1 MDPLQPAMQSSPA
14 GYASNPQQPQ
24 AERDYSLVDLWKIL
38 VRRRKVIF
46 MTVGTLVLLAAA
58 YTLLTPRLYKA
69 ESSLQILKED
79 AAAGLADPAQAAASE
94 ASDALDFNLALQTQ
108 VDVMQSRNMA
118 LRVVQ
123 ELHLDRTKDYQLKND
138 KAEDGLPLAQSPRRT
153 AYILKTFAKRL
164 KVDPVSGTRLVTV
177 SFMDRDPKLA
187 AQVVNQL
194 LADFIEYNYQV
205 RYEATK
211 QATALMS
218 NELQGMKTNVEQAQ
232 ANAAKL
238 QEQSGIYGVDETNN
252 SVNSKLDQLNTELTA
267 AQANLSLKESIYNLA
282 KTRSPEVLS
291 GMLGSQGPGGNTANA
306 PLQLLRQ
313 QQADAAANYAELNAR
328 YGPEYPKVVQANERL
343 KSIQASIDSEINR
356 LVGQATAEYRV
367 AEQTEEADASA
378 LQHQEAVA
386 AQMNHSANLY
396 TTAKHEADSNRD
408 LYEQMMRRLKEA
420 GILAGLRST
429 KLNILDT
436 AIVPDKPAQPRPL
449 LYIGLALLLGLA
461 LGTVFA
467 FTSEAMDTTVRD
479 PLQIEEST
487 SSPVLAMI
495 PAVES
500 ILPQLVIRSLQR
512 STDDGTPWQYHTTSL
527 APRSNVAEA
536 FRALRTSI
544 LTAMRST
551 RPAKV
556 IAITSTAQS
565 EGKSF
570 TSFNLAA
577 AFAQSGR
584 TVLLV
589 DADLRKRSL
598 SKALDMQLEPG
609 LHDALSSPT
618 WLNLVKKLDHTP
630 GLFLMPAGHDIYS
643 PADLLGSPRVTSLLA
658 EMRESFDLVLL
669 DTPSILPVTDTVSL
683 SSAVDAV
690 LVVVRSGVSGRES
703 LVRTMAVLRRAGARI
718 LGVVLNGVDFKS
730 TDFRNERLGYQV
742 SAKEML
748 APVTEISMV
757 RPVIAILAMLLALG
771 MSQSAANAQDAPA
784 AKPPMVPIQLQATQP
799 ASSASA
805 ARSSSPATQPA
816 SPSAK
821 ASSATPQPLAPMG
834 PASPQASTPTAQQ
847 QGQILI
853 EPGDV
858 VTIAVYDAPEL
869 SQDVRV
875 TPSGTANLALLGDT
889 QVKGLRP
896 EQLAR
901 NIESE
906 LMSRKLIMHP
916 HVSVSIK
923 EFTTQGITIEG
934 DVQKAGVYPVYS
946 PRLLVDVIAMASG
959 LSPTADTHITI
970 RRASGET
977 ETADL
982 SQNNGKSLADNKVMV
997 YPGDTVIVPRAN
1009 FAYVVGEV
1017 ARPGGYI
1024 MHDNGRMTVL
1034 QALSEAQGTTRTA
1047 SAKKAVL
1054 LRRTPNGTVRI
1065 PINLHAILRGKAP
1078 DEPMQSEDILFIPSS
1093 LLKSFAQ
1100 DTQGVVASVSGAALY
1115 TFAP

>member
-1 MDPLQPAMQSSPA
+1 MPIQLSPSVMDPLQPAMQSSPA
-14 GYASNPQQPQ
+14 GYAPNPQQPQ
-24 AERDYSLVDLWKIL
+24 GERDYSLVDLWKIL

-46 MTVGTLVLLAAA
+46 MTVGALVLLAAA

-138 KAEDGLPLAQSPRRT
+138 KEEDGLPLAQAPRRT

-177 SFMDRDPKLA
+177 SFLDRDPKRA

-218 NELQGMKTNVEQAQ
+218 KELDGMKTNVESAQ

-282 KTRSPEVLS
+282 KTRSPEVLA

-367 AEQTEEADASA
+367 AEQTEEAAAAA
-378 LQHQEAVA
+378 LQHQQAVA

-420 GILAGLRST
+420 GILAGLHST
-429 KLNILDT
+429 KLNILDI

-643 PADLLGSPRVTSLLA
+643 PADLLGSPRVASLLA

-683 SSAVDAV
+683 SNAVDAV

-730 TDFRNERLGYQV
+730 TDFRNERQGYQV

-771 MSQSAANAQDAPA
+771 MSQRAANAQEAPA

-799 ASSASA
+799 AS
-805 ARSSSPATQPA
+805 
-816 SPSAK
+816 PSAK
-821 ASSATPQPLAPMG
+821 TSSAAPQPLAPMG
-834 PASPQASTPTAQQ
+834 PASPRASTPTAQE

-906 LMSRKLIMHP
+906 LVSRKLIMHP

-970 RRASGET
+970 RRTSGET

>member
-1 MDPLQPAMQSSPA
+1 MQSSPGA
-14 GYASNPQQPQ
+14 GFSPTPQPAQTD
-24 AERDYSLVDLWKIL
+24 RDYTLVDLWKIL

-46 MTVGTLVLLAAA
+46 LTVGVLVGIAAA

-79 AAAGLADPAQAAASE
+79 AAAGLADPAQAAASQ

-118 LRVVQ
+118 LRVVK

-138 KAEDGLPLAQSPRRT
+138 KAEDGLPLEQSPRRT

-164 KVDPVSGTRLVTV
+164 KVEPVSGTRLVTV

-205 RYEATK
+205 RYDATK

-218 NELQGMKTNVEQAQ
+218 KELQGMKTNVEQAQ
-232 ANAAKL
+232 ATAAKL

-252 SVNSKLDQLNTELTA
+252 AVNSKLDQLNTELTA

-282 KTRSPEVLS
+282 KTRSPEVLA

-367 AEQTEEADASA
+367 AQQTEQAAASA
-378 LQHQEAVA
+378 LQRQEGIA
-386 AQMNHSANLY
+386 AQMNHSASMY

-449 LYIGLALLLGLA
+449 IYLGLALLLGLA
-461 LGTVFA
+461 IGVVLA

-479 PLQIEEST
+479 PLQIEETT
-487 SSPVLAMI
+487 SVPVLAMI
-495 PAVES
+495 PAVET

-512 STDDGTPWQYHTTSL
+512 STDEGTPWQYNTTSL
-527 APRSNVAEA
+527 APRSNVAES

-570 TSFNLAA
+570 TSYNLAA

-598 SKALDMQLEPG
+598 SKALSMEHEPG

-643 PADLLGSPRVTSLLA
+643 PADLLGAPRVASLLA
-658 EMRESFDLVLL
+658 EMRESFDLVLM

-690 LVVVRSGVSGRES
+690 LVVARSGISSRDS
-703 LVRTMAVLRRAGARI
+703 LVRTVAVLRRAGARI
-718 LGVVLNGVDFKS
+718 LGVVLNGVDFRA
-730 TDFRNERLGYQV
+730 TDFRNERQGYQV
-742 SAKEML
+742 SAKDML

-757 RPVIAILAMLLALG
+757 RPIIAILAMLLTLG
-771 MSQSAANAQDAPA
+771 LSHGVARAQDTPAPRA
-784 AKPPMVPIQLQATQP
+784 PMTQVQIQPAQPAVHPASQAPSSQAQP
-799 ASSASA
+799 ASQGK
-805 ARSSSPATQPA
+805 T
-816 SPSAK
+816 
-821 ASSATPQPLAPMG
+821 SSATPQPLAPMAPVSSNAAG
-834 PASPQASTPTAQQ
+834 AGSQQ

-858 VTIAVYDAPEL
+858 ITIAVYDAPEL

-875 TPSGTANLALLGDT
+875 APSGKANLALLGDT
-889 QVKGLRP
+889 QVKGLAP
-896 EQLAR
+896 DQLAR

-906 LMSRKLIMHP
+906 LKARKLIMRP
-916 HVSVSIK
+916 HVSVTIK
-923 EFTTQGITIEG
+923 EYTTQGITVEG
-934 DVQKAGVYPVYS
+934 EVQKAGVYPVYS

-959 LSPTADTHITI
+959 LSPTADTHVTI
-970 RRASGET
+970 RRSSGKT

-982 SQNNGKSLADNKVMV
+982 SQNNGQSLAENKVMV
-997 YPGDTVIVPRAN
+997 YPGDTVVVPRAN
-1009 FAYVVGEV
+1009 FAYVVGAV
-1017 ARPGGYI
+1017 GRPGGYI

-1034 QALSEAQGTTRTA
+1034 QALSEAQGTTRVA

-1054 LRRTPNGTVRI
+1054 LRRSPNGTVRI
-1065 PINLHAILRGKAP
+1065 PINLNAVLKGKAP
-1078 DEPMQSEDILFIPSS
+1078 DEPMESEDILFIPSS
-1093 LLKSFAQ
+1093 ALKNFEQ